1 MLSFGDYVDRIYPI
15 ELEIKDIS
23 DTDWSASHLDPHI
36 LIDSKR
42 RLRTKTDDFT
52 FSVVNFPS
60 ICINIPVA
68 DAYGEYISCAIP
80 EFVVPNMISLIE
92 GCH

>member
-15 ELEIKDIS
+15 ELEIKHIS
-23 DTDWSASHLDPHI
+23 DTDWFASHLDPHI